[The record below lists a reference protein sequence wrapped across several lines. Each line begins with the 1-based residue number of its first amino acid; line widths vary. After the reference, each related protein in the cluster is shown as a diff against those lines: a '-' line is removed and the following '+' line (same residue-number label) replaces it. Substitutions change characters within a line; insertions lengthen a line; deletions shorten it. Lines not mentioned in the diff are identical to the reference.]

1 MELQESAKSVVP
13 SKGAISKVEFITQVG
28 YRALITLKHKNGTVI
43 PFGASAQL
51 VQNNG
56 KAMNSSIV
64 GDGGQLFIS
73 GLPES
78 GKLEVKWGRQAAQSC
93 FVNYQLP
100 VKSANKDAIGIIQT
114 QAVCQ

>member
-1 MELQESAKSVVP
+1 MP
-13 SKGAISKVEFITQVG
+13 SKGAISRVEFITQIG

-51 VQNNG
+51 VQNDG
-56 KAMNSSIV
+56 KAVNSSIV
-64 GDGGQLFIS
+64 GEGGQLFIS

-78 GKLEVKWGRQAAQSC
+78 GKLEIKWGQQAAQSC

-100 VKSANKDAIGIIQT
+100 VKPLSKDAIGIIQT